1 VKLKTIILHLSYFKA
16 SLFTIQIFNGD
27 FMKIL
32 TFFLFILIFSLNISA
47 QDKATADSKEKDR
60 TAAAQTNVPL
70 ETAKLALAAHGGD
83 KFKKMKTL
91 VVRGTADVSGSPTTT
106 FPAGFVTI
114 YAGDRYRLEISNPV
128 QPFKQIYDGRDTF
141 SSIDNFYLPPIN
153 RLGLPLLQKIG
164 TEGFT
169 VSALP
174 EKIKK
179 KGFRITS
186 PEGYYTDFFVDE
198 KTNQIKSYEAS
209 YDYNGRKITTSVEID
224 KMRDVAGVIVPERYA
239 QRFDLGQLT
248 VYANFKAKEILVD
261 TEVAD
266 DVFTMK

>member
-1 VKLKTIILHLSYFKA
+1 
-16 SLFTIQIFNGD
+16 
-27 FMKIL
+27 MKNL
-32 TFFLFILIFSLNISA
+32 TGFLLILIFSFSISA
-47 QDKATADSKEKDR
+47 QDKTAAVESKEKDR
-60 TAAAQTNVPL
+60 SAASKTSVSPL
-70 ETAKLALAAHGGD
+70 EMAKLALAAHGGD

-91 VVRGTADVSGSPTTT
+91 VIRGTADVSGSPTTT

-114 YAGDRYRLEISNPV
+114 YAGDKYRLEISNPV
-128 QPFKQIYDGRDTF
+128 TPFKQVYDGRDTF
-141 SSIDNFYLPPIN
+141 SSVDNFYLPPIN

-164 TEGFT
+164 TDGFT
-169 VSALP
+169 VSPLP
-174 EKIKK
+174 EKSKK

-186 PEGYYTDFFVDE
+186 PEGYYTDFFIDE

-209 YDYNGRKITTSVEID
+209 YDYNGRKITTSVDIE
-224 KMRDVAGVIVPERYA
+224 KTRDVNGIIVPERYA